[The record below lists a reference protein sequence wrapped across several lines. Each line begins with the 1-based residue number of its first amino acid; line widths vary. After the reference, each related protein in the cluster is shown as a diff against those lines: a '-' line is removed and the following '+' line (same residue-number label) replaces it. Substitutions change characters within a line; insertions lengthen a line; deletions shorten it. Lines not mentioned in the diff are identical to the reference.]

1 MTRFSLNQD
10 CINRW
15 THRSVD
21 NGLCRMQSEA
31 PGSTARM
38 PEKGV
43 AHAAR
48 MDRVWA
54 WEGHHHPARLLSRE
68 MMLKSG

>member
-1 MTRFSLNQD
+1 
-10 CINRW
+10 
-15 THRSVD
+15 
-21 NGLCRMQSEA
+21 MQSEA